1 MLNQPDSTLSFANY
15 QSLLAAA
22 HGMVRADFIY
32 VGNDVFHPI
41 LIMPDLG
48 VTVAIDDCA
57 LTVYRGREVW
67 RSNPPLYAYG
77 FRPDFIGG
85 STLKLWLMDLFRVP
99 LAWFGRGPNRPDPWM
114 SEHPIWQA
122 KPIAADLL
130 YQPTGVPEWNSL
142 KAINE
147 QGAAWLRAHEDYN
160 GHLVIPTVRG
170 APITVGPPD
179 LIVASR
185 AAVIDGLRVEILR

>member
-67 RSNPPLYAYG
+67 RSNPPLYAMG
-77 FRPDFIGG
+77 FAQI
-85 STLKLWLMDLFRVP
+85 SS
-99 LAWFGRGPNRPDPWM
+99 A
-114 SEHPIWQA
+114 E
-122 KPIAADLL
+122 
-130 YQPTGVPEWNSL
+130 
-142 KAINE
+142 
-147 QGAAWLRAHEDYN
+147 AH
-160 GHLVIPTVRG
+160 
-170 APITVGPPD
+170 
-179 LIVASR
+179 
-185 AAVIDGLRVEILR
+185 